1 MGKRKGLGRGLEALL
16 PDLALEAREGVREIP
31 VDEIRPRPGQPRR
44 TFREESL
51 QELAASMREHGVVQ
65 PLIVRKVAGGG
76 YELVAG
82 ERRWRAARLAG
93 MKTVPAIVRPLSD
106 AQALEVSLIENL
118 QREDLN
124 PLEEAEAYRQLMEI
138 VGLTQEQL
146 AERVGKSRSH
156 IANMLRLLSLPD
168 EVKEYVSR
176 GTLSMGHARA
186 LLSLPSAAAQIA
198 LARKVARQG
207 LSVRQVEAAV
217 KGRGRRPS
225 RSEEPELR
233 HIEDR
238 LRMALGTQ
246 VRVVQG
252 RKRGKIEIM
261 YYSPEDLER
270 LLELLAPENPRR

>member
-93 MKTVPAIVRPLSD
+93 MRTVPAIVRPLSD